1 MRLEYQVFDATGELF
16 ESSEEGGP
24 VETIVGSGELPLGI
38 DNALAG
44 LEVGAKLDLTLAGED
59 AFGEIDPD
67 RIETVPRAE
76 FPEADNFTV
85 GESVELQFEGE
96 EGESEE
102 EIPEDPIDPR
112 RAWSEAQPLRVSR
125 AQRLISVQVEIRRME
140 CSGAWPSRGQS
151 SRYCKRRAPS
161 LFQPRIPRPIPT
173 AR

>member
-1 MRLEYQVFDATGELF
+1 MKVEEGALVRLEYQVFDATGDLF

-102 EIPEDPIDPR
+102 EIPEDPITALIIDINP
-112 RAWSEAQPLRVSR
+112 EAVILDFNHPL
-125 AQRLISVQVEIRRME
+125 A
-140 CSGAWPSRGQS
+140 GQS
-151 SRYCKRRAPS
+151 VRMCVTVLACEAGQASTETQS
-161 LFQPRIPRPIPT
+161 SVDSND
-173 AR
+173 

>member
-1 MRLEYQVFDATGELF
+1 MRLEYQVFDATGDLF
-16 ESSEEGGP
+16 ESSADGGP
-24 VETIVGSGELPLGI
+24 VETVVGSGELPLGI
-38 DNALAG
+38 DNALPG

-102 EIPEDPIDPR
+102 EIPRGPDHRSDHRHQPRSRDPR
-112 RAWSEAQPLRVSR
+112 LQPP
-125 AQRLISVQVEIRRME
+125 
-140 CSGAWPSRGQS
+140 PSRPISTHVRHGLGLR
-151 SRYCKRRAPS
+151 SRRGFHRDSVFGGLERTSPS
-161 LFQPRIPRPIPT
+161 DLIQT
-173 AR
+173 DSAT